1 MKSGLVLVCRKQLA
15 SMRGPVIFLRRRFLL
30 PASLVKALR
39 YERMVPVLQGSVCVS
54 WGKQAPFQSD
64 AALSCFI
71 LCPCALLHSQRNEI
85 AMAAAA
91 CVSSSATCAQHRLRE
106 CHMLL

>member
-1 MKSGLVLVCRKQLA
+1 MQEAAGLKAGTCLA
-15 SMRGPVIFLRRRFLL
+15 LRRRFLL

-39 YERMVPVLQGSVCVS
+39 YKGMVPVLQGSVCVS
-54 WGKQAPFQSD
+54 WGEQTPFQSD
-64 AALSCFI
+64 TMRCFAP
-71 LCPCALLHSQRNEI
+71 CPCALLHSQRNEI

-91 CVSSSATCAQHRLRE
+91 CVSSNAACAQYRLRE

>member
-15 SMRGPVIFLRRRFLL
+15 SMRGPVIFLRSRFLL

-54 WGKQAPFQSD
+54 WGEQAPFQSD
-64 AALSCFI
+64 AVHCFI

-91 CVSSSATCAQHRLRE
+91 CVSSNATCAQHRLRE